1 VFVGVNVVP
10 MDGEEV
16 LAGQSVIVSDGV
28 VTAVGPVAE
37 IAVPAEARVIYGN
50 GRWLMPGLI
59 DMHAHIRAV
68 DLDLYLRSGVTTVRD
83 MAGLPSVLAL
93 RRRIDDGEISGPRI
107 IAGSRLIDGPTP
119 ANPQFSVPLPDAARA
134 QEIVDGELA
143 RGCSFIKV
151 YDNLTRPMYDAVVSA
166 ARSRG
171 VKVAGHVPRAVP
183 LEHALAA
190 QDSVEHL
197 SGYDLSRAASLA
209 QTTRMEGTW
218 NCPTLLVFS
227 EVITADMR
235 DEDRRR
241 LLDARSAMVRALRDA
256 GARII
261 AGTDAGY
268 LLPAGSSLIDELEQ
282 LHASGLTRFEALAAA
297 TRDGGEYLE
306 ISGLGTIRAGSPADL
321 ILLDANPVVSFDTLR
336 RPVGVVVRGE
346 WRELRTPRRRPLTPR
361 DGRGEER
368 RQIQRMP

>member
-16 LAGQSVIVSDGV
+16 LAGYSVVVSDGAIA
-28 VTAVGPVAE
+28 AVGPVAD

-68 DLDLYLRSGVTTVRD
+68 DLGLYLNNGVTTVRD

-93 RRRIDDGEISGPRI
+93 AQRIEAGEISGPRI

-119 ANPQFSVPLPDAARA
+119 ANPHFSVPLPNAASA
-134 QEIVDGELA
+134 PEIVDAELA

-151 YDNLTRPMYDAVVSA
+151 YDNLTRPMYDSVVSA

-171 VKVAGHVPRAVP
+171 VKVGGHVPRAVP
-183 LEHALAA
+183 MEHALAS
-190 QDSVEHL
+190 QDSIEHL

-209 QTTRMEGTW
+209 QATRATGTW
-218 NCPTLLVFS
+218 NCPTLHVFS
-227 EVITADMR
+227 EVITANMR

-241 LLDARSAMVRALRDA
+241 LLDARSAMVRALHDA

-268 LLPAGSSLIDELEQ
+268 LLPAGSSLIDELEE

-297 TRDGGEYLE
+297 TRDAGEYLE
-306 ISGLGTIRAGSPADL
+306 ISGLGTIRPGRPADL
-321 ILLDANPVVSFDTLR
+321 ILLDANPLVSFDTLR

-346 WRELRTPRRRPLTPR
+346 WRELRNPRRRPLTNRARP
-361 DGRGEER
+361 
-368 RQIQRMP
+368 

>member
-10 MDGEEV
+10 MDGEDV
-16 LAGQSVIVSDGV
+16 LAGYTVVVSDGV
-28 VTAVGPVAE
+28 VTAVGPVAD
-37 IAVPAEARVIYGN
+37 IAVPPEARVIYGN
-50 GRWLMPGLI
+50 GRWLSPGLI

-68 DLDLYLRSGVTTVRD
+68 DLDLYLRNGVTTVRD

-93 RRRIDDGEISGPRI
+93 ARRIEDGEIGGPRI
-107 IAGSRLIDGPTP
+107 VAGSRLIDGPTP
-119 ANPQFSVPLPDAARA
+119 ANPQFSVPLLGAASA
-134 QEIVDGELA
+134 PGVVDSELA

-151 YDNLTRPMYDAVVSA
+151 YDNLTRPMYDAVIDA

-183 LEHALAA
+183 MEHALAS
-190 QDSVEHL
+190 QDSIEHL

-209 QTTRMEGTW
+209 QTTRAAGAW

-227 EVITADMR
+227 EVITANMR
-235 DEDRRR
+235 ADDRRR
-241 LLDARSAMVRALRDA
+241 LLEARSAMVRALHDA

-268 LLPAGSSLIDELEQ
+268 LLPAGSALIDELEE

-297 TRDGGEYLE
+297 TIHAGEYLE
-306 ISGLGTIRAGSPADL
+306 ISGLGAIRPGSPADL
-321 ILLDANPVVSFDTLR
+321 VLLDANPLVSFDTLR
-336 RPVGVVVRGE
+336 RPVGVVVRGH
-346 WRELRTPRRRPLTPR
+346 WREFRALRRRPLTPR
-361 DGRGEER
+361 A
-368 RQIQRMP
+368 QP